1 MFKISRK
8 SLDLDKVL
16 PMGMAFRWK
25 KIESTSEW
33 AGPIG
38 SNLYIFKQSEN
49 FIDVKVIPEIEDF
62 EKVLIYYFDL
72 ERKYSMPKDDSHFKE
87 AFENFGTGIRQL
99 QAQGSRKK
107 HLRLDS
113 GTDGFFKGFQCLC
126 AKRPKNEHNFEK
138 NFFLGIA

>member
-49 FIDVKVIPEIEDF
+49 FIDVKVIPEIKDF
-62 EKVLIYYFDL
+62 EKVLIHYFDL

-99 QAQGSRKK
+99 QAQGS
-107 HLRLDS
+107 
-113 GTDGFFKGFQCLC
+113 FFCSAHAFPVKAGNY
-126 AKRPKNEHNFEK
+126 R
-138 NFFLGIA
+138 FFA